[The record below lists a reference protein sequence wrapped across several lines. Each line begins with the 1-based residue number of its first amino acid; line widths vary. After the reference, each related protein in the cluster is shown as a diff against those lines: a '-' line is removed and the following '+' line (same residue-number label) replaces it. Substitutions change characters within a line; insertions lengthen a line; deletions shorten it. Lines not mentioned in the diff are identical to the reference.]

1 MNRNISIAS
10 RIRSFLLTLLLRRNR
25 LLGAMNLGCIK
36 VLSMALLFCPLA
48 VGQSADSLPAGTR
61 LRVQMQN
68 TVDPPISPLAIASTN
83 LSQVGETISQSPPR
97 DMPKTSARLGDLL
110 ITLNEVENPAAHPR
124 NGNREDR
131 HEVLIK
137 GIVKNIG
144 KNPVC
149 ASITSKLETSFRL
162 EESVTITL
170 AKQDWGTIRELLP
183 SEQLDASFA
192 ASVKNG
198 TDPLKLTISQSQP
211 EQGCGDN
218 SHHLYFNT
226 DVTIP
231 VTSLPLATMSWLGT
245 GEGGGVLQVG
255 GSVSPPRVVQKTE
268 PDFPEET
275 RKAKHQGTVIIRAIV
290 GTDGR
295 VHDARVVRSLGWG
308 LDEKALGAVSQ
319 WVFNPATKDGRKV
332 PVYVDVEVNF
342 RLY

>member
-1 MNRNISIAS
+1 
-10 RIRSFLLTLLLRRNR
+10 
-25 LLGAMNLGCIK
+25 MNLGCIR

-83 LSQVGETISQSPPR
+83 PSQVGETISQSPPR

-124 NGNREDR
+124 NGNRDDR

-198 TDPLKLTISQSQP
+198 TDPLKLTIRQSQP

-218 SHHLYFNT
+218 SHHLFFNT
-226 DVTIP
+226 DVSIP
-231 VTSLPLATMSWLGT
+231 VTSLPTATDSSSGQ
-245 GEGGGVLQVG
+245 GHEDIGGGGVFQVG
-255 GSVSPPRVVQKTE
+255 SAVSPPKIRYKTS
-268 PDFPEET
+268 PDYPEET
-275 RKAKHQGTVIIRAIV
+275 RKAKHQGTVVIRAIV
-290 GTDGR
+290 GTDGK
-295 VHDARVVRSLGWG
+295 VHDPRVVRSLGWG
-308 LDEKALGAVSQ
+308 LDEKALEAVSH
-319 WVFNPATKDGRKV
+319 WVFDPATKDGRKV
-332 PVYVDVEVNF
+332 AVYVDVEVNF